1 MRPRK
6 EPMSN
11 ESKHAP
17 IALITGAS
25 RGIGKSTALLLAER
39 GIDCVITYLASEKD
53 AADVVQAIRS
63 KGRKATAVRLDVA
76 KVGSFDAFVADL
88 KQRLTQQW
96 SRETLEFLVNNAGS
110 GAFGLFAETSEAT
123 FDELVDVHFK
133 GPFFL
138 TQKLLPL
145 LVNGGRVVNV
155 STGVTRYTYPG
166 VSVYAA
172 VKSALEALT
181 RGLAL
186 ELGPRGITVNAVAP
200 GGIVTDFGGGYLRDE
215 QLQKAV
221 VGDTPL
227 GRVGQPEDV
236 AGAIASLLSVDAR
249 WITGQRVEVTG
260 GYRL

>member
-1 MRPRK
+1 
-6 EPMSN
+6 MSN
-11 ESKHAP
+11 QETNAP
-17 IALITGAS
+17 IALITGGS
-25 RGIGKSTALLLAER
+25 RGIGRSSALILAER
-39 GIDCVITYLASEKD
+39 GIDCILTYVSSEKE
-53 AADVVQAIRS
+53 ASDVVQAVRD
-63 KGRKATAVRLDVA
+63 KGRKAAAVRLDVG
-76 KVGSFDAFVADL
+76 KVATFDAFVADL
-88 KQRLTQQW
+88 TKQLARLW
-96 SRETLEFLVNNAGS
+96 SRDTLDFLVNNAGS
-110 GAFGLFAETSEAT
+110 GGFGAFADTSEAT

-145 LVNGGRVVNV
+145 LARGGRIVNV

-181 RGLAL
+181 RALAL
-186 ELGPRGITVNAVAP
+186 ELGPRGISVNAVAP

-215 QLQKAV
+215 QLQKTVAQ
-221 VGDTPL
+221 DTPL

-236 AGAIASLLSVDAR
+236 AGVIASLLSTDTR
-249 WITGQRVEVTG
+249 WITGQRLEVTG